1 MVDEFVLTVNFTLVG
16 GMLMLAI
23 FQCALLFFITIRLH
37 RLRKRIWNIIQN
49 CPRNSLITCIIK
61 LKERLSSVHG
71 EELDLKEKY
80 EHRKNDFI
88 YKNHYC
94 QKILYASAI
103 FLVFISAGNII
114 YINYKSL
121 PAISE
126 YLNEATTY
134 NKWTGL
140 QASLSMFSI
149 LWIREIRTNANL
161 IKSELFTYSPTEQ
174 LYITLDQLDY
184 AHKMSL
190 EAESMTQEIRDIYY
204 DKYSDGYLTIGL
216 HPGVLETIESSKN
229 IAISL
234 TKSNLNS
241 GEVLELGDQVEIEV
255 FKMVEVMKD
264 VIDIIFNSSQDR
276 IDAELQDMLMF
287 LLIVLFLMFA
297 FMLMVIYP
305 VLDTLRNKMQDE
317 IQVLMYLP
325 REDLPTLLKLFG
337 KIE

>member
-1 MVDEFVLTVNFTLVG
+1 
-16 GMLMLAI
+16 
-23 FQCALLFFITIRLH
+23 
-37 RLRKRIWNIIQN
+37 
-49 CPRNSLITCIIK
+49 
-61 LKERLSSVHG
+61 
-71 EELDLKEKY
+71 
-80 EHRKNDFI
+80 
-88 YKNHYC
+88 
-94 QKILYASAI
+94 
-103 FLVFISAGNII
+103 
-114 YINYKSL
+114 
-121 PAISE
+121 
-126 YLNEATTY
+126 
-134 NKWTGL
+134 
-140 QASLSMFSI
+140 MFSI